1 MQQHND
7 ELELTEFE
15 KQGLGLLIKLLKYYF
30 DTVSQVKL
38 EQLLETVI
46 MASAKSNK
54 THTTLAE
61 RRKLIAQAK
70 ELINKIFEAEI
81 K

>member
-1 MQQHND
+1 MQKHND

-15 KQGLGLLIKLLKYYF
+15 KQGLGVLIKLLRYYF
-30 DTVSQVKL
+30 ATVNQVKL

-46 MASAKSNK
+46 KTSAQR
-54 THTTLAE
+54 HTTLAE
-61 RRKLIAQAK
+61 RTTLIAQAK
-70 ELINKIFEAEI
+70 ELINKIFEVEI

>member
-1 MQQHND
+1 MQKDNE

-15 KQGLGLLIKLLKYYF
+15 KQGLGVLIKLLKYYF
-30 DTVSQVKL
+30 DTVNQAKL

-46 MASAKSNK
+46 KVSAKR
-54 THTTLAE
+54 HTTLAE
-61 RRKLIAQAK
+61 RTTLIAQSK
-70 ELINKIFEAEI
+70 ELINKIFEVEI

>member
-1 MQQHND
+1 MQKDNE

-15 KQGLGLLIKLLKYYF
+15 KQGLGVLIKLLKYYF
-30 DTVSQVKL
+30 DTVNQVKL

-46 MASAKSNK
+46 KVSAKR
-54 THTTLAE
+54 HTTLAE
-61 RRKLIAQAK
+61 RTTLIAQSK
-70 ELINKIFEAEI
+70 ELINKIFEVEI